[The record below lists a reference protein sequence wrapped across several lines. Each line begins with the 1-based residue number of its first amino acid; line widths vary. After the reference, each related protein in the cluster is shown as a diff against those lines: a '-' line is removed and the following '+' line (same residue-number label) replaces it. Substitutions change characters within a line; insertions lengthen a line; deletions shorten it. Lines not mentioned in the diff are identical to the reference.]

1 VENKSEVA
9 QLMRE
14 IDERYQSAQQALS
27 GPAIVSRHDFIAART
42 EGIARCHEQLEQLV
56 GQQQA
61 MELLITMETE
71 TKKGKSKKK
80 RKGKKESDGR

>member
-1 VENKSEVA
+1 MENKSEVA

-14 IDERYQSAQQALS
+14 IDERYQSAQQALT
-27 GPAIVSRHDFIAART
+27 GPAIVSRHDFIAARA
-42 EGIARCHEQLEQLV
+42 EGIARCHEQLELLV

-71 TKKGKSKKK
+71 KYKSKKK